1 MTFHSFICHQ
11 FHSWKHQLKETKKK
25 WPGTMMN
32 LYSLFYVFQGGLLG
46 FFCSLTQLSLRSFLT
61 LSILL
66 LTSLETGLFFCM
78 WIWTNEFWKGLK
90 VGLFI
95 FALKVSQETRLL
107 TSTDFKRL
115 IIEFMQNLLN
125 FWTVRLEQVALLYN
139 KALLS

>member
-1 MTFHSFICHQ
+1 MSSVPF
-11 FHSWKHQLKETKKK
+11 LETSAQGNKKK
-25 WPGTMMN
+25 ITRDHDELIFFVLCFSGRVVGVLLQFDSIIFKVFSN
-32 LYSLFYVFQGGLLG
+32 LINSITHF
-46 FFCSLTQLSLRSFLT
+46 TWNRS
-61 LSILL
+61 
-66 LTSLETGLFFCM
+66 FFCM

-125 FWTVRLEQVALLYN
+125 FWTVRLEQVVLLYN